1 MARGHAGSMT
11 IKSNELGGVA
21 LPCLAVPCLLLLQ
34 VYWRIEGIL
43 RQMRFIVQAKWKLN
57 I

>member
-21 LPCLAVPCLLLLQ
+21 LPCLLLLQ

-43 RQMRFIVQAKWKLN
+43 RQTRFYSAGKVEIKYIK
-57 I
+57 

>member
-21 LPCLAVPCLLLLQ
+21 LPCLLLLQ